1 MNQAAIGSYI
11 AKKRREKNLTQEQL
25 AETLGVSNK
34 TISKWENGMS
44 VPDAEQLAALA
55 DVLHTT
61 VGELLGATLENE
73 ESRDRLAEELA
84 RINAQLA
91 IRNHR
96 ARRVLKAMA
105 VVLLVFAA
113 LSFLTMLLFMALNY
127 MPASRTQNEFA
138 KPLEIQKAQ
147 FLLAFEPVVKT
158 TELLW

>member
-1 MNQAAIGSYI
+1 MLHENIRF
-11 AKKRREKNLTQEQL
+11 KRKERGFSQEDL
-25 AETLGVSNK
+25 AVRLHVVRQTV
-34 TISKWENGMS
+34 SKWENGMS

-91 IRNHR
+91 IRNQR

>member
-1 MNQAAIGSYI
+1 MLHENIRFNRKERGFSRVAVAGRLHVVRQP
-11 AKKRREKNLTQEQL
+11 
-25 AETLGVSNK
+25 V
-34 TISKWENGMS
+34 SKWENGMS

-61 VGELLGATLENE
+61 VGELLGATLEHE

-96 ARRVLKAMA
+96 ARRVLKAIA
-105 VVLLVFAA
+105 VVLLVFAT
-113 LSFLTMLLFMALNY
+113 LIFLTMLLLMALNY
-127 MPASRTQNEFA
+127 MPASRTQTEFA
-138 KPLEIQKAQ
+138 KPLETQKAQ

>member
-1 MNQAAIGSYI
+1 
-11 AKKRREKNLTQEQL
+11 
-25 AETLGVSNK
+25 
-34 TISKWENGMS
+34 MS

-96 ARRVLKAMA
+96 ARRVLKAIA

-113 LSFLTMLLFMALNY
+113 LIFFTMLLFMALNY
-127 MPASRTQNEFA
+127 MPASGTQTEFA
-138 KPLEIQKAQ
+138 KPLEAQKAQ
-147 FLLAFEPVVKT
+147 FLLAFEPIVKT
-158 TELLW
+158 TELLC

>member
-1 MNQAAIGSYI
+1 
-11 AKKRREKNLTQEQL
+11 
-25 AETLGVSNK
+25 
-34 TISKWENGMS
+34 MS

-61 VGELLGATLENE
+61 VGELLGATLEHE

-96 ARRVLKAMA
+96 ARRVLKAIA

-138 KPLEIQKAQ
+138 KPLETQKAQ

>member
-1 MNQAAIGSYI
+1 MLHENIRF
-11 AKKRREKNLTQEQL
+11 KRKERGFSQEDL
-25 AETLGVSNK
+25 AVRLHVVRQTV
-34 TISKWENGMS
+34 SKWENGMS

-73 ESRDRLAEELA
+73 ESRNRLAEELA

-96 ARRVLKAMA
+96 ARRVLKATA
-105 VVLLVFAA
+105 VVLFVFTT
-113 LSFLTMLLFMALNY
+113 LIFLTMLLLMALNY
-127 MPASRTQNEFA
+127 MPTSRTQTEFA
-138 KPLEIQKAQ
+138 KLLETQKAQ

>member
-1 MNQAAIGSYI
+1 
-11 AKKRREKNLTQEQL
+11 
-25 AETLGVSNK
+25 
-34 TISKWENGMS
+34 MS

-61 VGELLGATLENE
+61 VGELLGATLEHE

-96 ARRVLKAMA
+96 ARRVLKAIA

-113 LSFLTMLLFMALNY
+113 LIFLTMLLFMAVELD
-127 MPASRTQNEFA
+127 AGIQDA
-138 KPLEIQKAQ
+138 KRICCATGSTKGAISSCL
-147 FLLAFEPVVKT
+147 
-158 TELLW
+158 

>member
-1 MNQAAIGSYI
+1 M
-11 AKKRREKNLTQEQL
+11 
-25 AETLGVSNK
+25 
-34 TISKWENGMS
+34 
-44 VPDAEQLAALA
+44 
-55 DVLHTT
+55 
-61 VGELLGATLENE
+61 
-73 ESRDRLAEELA
+73 AEELA

-138 KPLEIQKAQ
+138 KPLETQKAQ

>member
-1 MNQAAIGSYI
+1 MLHENIRF
-11 AKKRREKNLTQEQL
+11 KRKERGFSQEDL
-25 AETLGVSNK
+25 AVRLHVVRQTV
-34 TISKWENGMS
+34 SKWENGMS
-44 VPDAEQLAALA
+44 VPDAEQFAALA

-61 VGELLGATLENE
+61 VGELLGATLEHE

-96 ARRVLKAMA
+96 ARRVLKAIA

-127 MPASRTQNEFA
+127 MPASRTQTEFA
-138 KPLEIQKAQ
+138 KPLETQKAQ

>member
-1 MNQAAIGSYI
+1 MLHENIRF
-11 AKKRREKNLTQEQL
+11 KRKERGFSQEDL
-25 AETLGVSNK
+25 AVRLHVVRQTV
-34 TISKWENGMS
+34 SKWENGMS

-61 VGELLGATLENE
+61 VGELLGATLEHE

-96 ARRVLKAMA
+96 TA
-105 VVLLVFAA
+105 LLVFAA
-113 LSFLTMLLFMALNY
+113 LIFLTMLLFMALNY
-127 MPASRTQNEFA
+127 MPASGTQTEFA
-138 KPLEIQKAQ
+138 TPWEAQKTQ

>member
-1 MNQAAIGSYI
+1 MLHENIRL
-11 AKKRREKNLTQEQL
+11 KRKERGFSQEDL
-25 AETLGVSNK
+25 AVRLHVVRQTV
-34 TISKWENGMS
+34 SKWENGMS
-44 VPDAEQLAALA
+44 VPDAEQRAALA

-61 VGELLGATLENE
+61 VGELLGATLEHE

-96 ARRVLKAMA
+96 ARRVLKAIA

-138 KPLEIQKAQ
+138 KPLETQKAQ
-147 FLLAFEPVVKT
+147 FLLTFEPVVKT
-158 TELLW
+158 TELLC

>member
-1 MNQAAIGSYI
+1 MLHENIRL
-11 AKKRREKNLTQEQL
+11 KRKERGFSQEDL
-25 AETLGVSNK
+25 AVRLHVVRQTV
-34 TISKWENGMS
+34 SKWENGMS

-73 ESRDRLAEELA
+73 ESRNRWAEELA
-84 RINAQLA
+84 RINAQFA

-105 VVLLVFAA
+105 VVLLVFAE
-113 LSFLTMLLFMALNY
+113 LLFLTMLLFMGLNY

-138 KPLEIQKAQ
+138 APLEAQKAQ
-147 FLLAFEPVVKT
+147 FLLALEPIVKT